1 MNCLDIT
8 TKDWNPEILK
18 YAENFAP
25 NLAEK
30 LDSPAPSA
38 DLTGYLSWYWVDRF
52 GMSKE
57 CRIINATGDNPS
69 SLAGLR
75 LDVGDLAL
83 SLGTSDTLMMAMK
96 KANPQIQGHV
106 FVNPIDCESYM
117 GLLCY
122 KNGSLTRQEIRDK
135 HGLSWDQFSEIL
147 RNTEPKNSIFIHY
160 PLPEIT
166 PFATGSWK
174 FSAENEKIS
183 EISEMSKNEEI
194 RCLIEGQIMA
204 KKNHVTKFGFEAT
217 GRLIV
222 TGGASKNEEIVQII
236 ADVFDMEV
244 YNQPS
249 TEHSAAMGAAYR
261 ALAGAEKSE
270 KSFHEITKNSADLVK
285 IASPNKTRTAHYKR
299 QLSLYE
305 AAEKRIL
312 SESQ

>member
-1 MNCLDIT
+1 M
-8 TKDWNPEILK
+8 
-18 YAENFAP
+18 
-25 NLAEK
+25 
-30 LDSPAPSA
+30 
-38 DLTGYLSWYWVDRF
+38 
-52 GMSKE
+52 
-57 CRIINATGDNPS
+57 
-69 SLAGLR
+69 
-75 LDVGDLAL
+75 
-83 SLGTSDTLMMAMK
+83 
-96 KANPQIQGHV
+96 
-106 FVNPIDCESYM
+106 NPIDCESYM

-147 RNTEPKNSIFIHY
+147 KNTEPKNSIFIHY

-204 KKNHVTKFGFEAT
+204 KKSHVTKFGFKAT

-249 TEHSAAMGAAYR
+249 TE
-261 ALAGAEKSE
+261 
-270 KSFHEITKNSADLVK
+270 V
-285 IASPNKTRTAHYKR
+285 
-299 QLSLYE
+299 
-305 AAEKRIL
+305 
-312 SESQ
+312 